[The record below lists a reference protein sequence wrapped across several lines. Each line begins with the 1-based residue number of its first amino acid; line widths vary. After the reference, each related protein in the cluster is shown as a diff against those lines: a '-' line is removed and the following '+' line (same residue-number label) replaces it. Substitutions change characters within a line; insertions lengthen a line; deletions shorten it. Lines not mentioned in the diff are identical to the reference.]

1 MELWFYFYYFKP
13 FQEERKLRDS
23 CKKEKEEG
31 KTGERRRGSA
41 AEKNTGIKEAERD
54 GVQTEVGMG
63 GKEGERLIQQ

>member
-13 FQEERKLRDS
+13 FQEERKIRDS

-31 KTGERRRGSA
+31 KTGDRRRGSA

-54 GVQTEVGMG
+54 RGTKKLGWMG
-63 GKEGERLIQQ
+63 KKGKG

>member
-13 FQEERKLRDS
+13 FQEERKIRDS

-31 KTGERRRGSA
+31 KTGDRRRGSA

-54 GVQTEVGMG
+54 GYKQKLGWMG
-63 GKEGERLIQQ
+63 KKGKG